1 MKGSGKRKLQTR
13 VVHRSSK
20 LKTLTRSIGRLNYGS
35 IARQAMKVEKIRSK
49 VLTILA
55 LTIQK
60 ELTEIC
66 AKKNLSLFRDAAP
79 DSVKSFS
86 WGALIAELENR
97 APIFTQVLRGIVQVK
112 RRTRVSRT
120 PRKKGKKPSRPS
132 DEAIIGVCAA
142 VMLRHRNVHMNLVQR
157 IISLVLHNG
166 HASKQV
172 LQSTC
177 WNSEQ

>member
-66 AKKNLSLFRDAAP
+66 AKKNPSLFRDAAP

-86 WGALIAELENR
+86 WGALIAELENC

-120 PRKKGKKPSRPS
+120 PRKKGNPS

-172 LQSTC
+172 LQSHMC
-177 WNSEQ
+177 